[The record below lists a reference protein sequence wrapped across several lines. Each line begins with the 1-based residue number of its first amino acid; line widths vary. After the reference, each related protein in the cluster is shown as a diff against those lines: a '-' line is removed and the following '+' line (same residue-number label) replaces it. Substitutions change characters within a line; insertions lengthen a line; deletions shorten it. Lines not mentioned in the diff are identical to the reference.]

1 VKIRKPYEA
10 GEPSARPLS
19 AAEKARAAAIE
30 KQLSR
35 YLVLSCGH
43 MQTLETSE
51 RYAFAALSILGVLH
65 LFCERC
71 NDFATIAP
79 KEESPEY
86 PEEPLF

>member
-1 VKIRKPYEA
+1 VKIKPPKGAA
-10 GEPSARPLS
+10 GDSPRPLS
-19 AAEKARAAAIE
+19 AAEKARQAAIE

-51 RYAFAALSILGVLH
+51 RYAFAALSILGILH

-71 NDFATIAP
+71 GDFSTILP
-79 KEESPEY
+79 KKERIEL